1 MRFDRLPL
9 LDEFEYMKT
18 MQLLRRRYGAVC
30 EAAFSRA
37 RRRADD
43 ALPSLNQ

>member
-30 EAAFSRA
+30 EAAFSAPAAERMTRSQA
-37 RRRADD
+37 
-43 ALPSLNQ
+43 